1 MSSAADGL
9 AVLRVVLFLAGLS
22 VAALVLVGYG
32 QRLREYR

>member
-1 MSSAADGL
+1 
-9 AVLRVVLFLAGLS
+9 VVLFLAGLS